1 MVENK
6 DNEKLLSLEH
16 KTLKDAR
23 VLNLEF
29 DSVQDKSKWKESLKL
44 HIDYLDAL
52 YAEQVTQQAKALEK
66 PKCINALT
74 IWMKANAPHVIVPK
88 AQEYATKLYENNV
101 INIESVASK
110 IVEKKTFLLELG
122 VERDDN
128 DEIIAGLVNPKNGNP
143 LLSGP
148 NLLGKYVIA
157 TAPPSGGS
165 SPAKAPAP
173 APAPAPVP
181 VPQGPPSSAYS
192 TNR

>member
-16 KTLKDAR
+16 KTNKEAR

-88 AQEYATKLYENNV
+88 AQEYATKLYDNNV

-128 DEIIAGLVNPKNGNP
+128 DEIIAGMVNPKNGNP

-157 TAPPSGGS
+157 TAPSEGS
-165 SPAKAPAP
+165 SPSKTPAP

-181 VPQGPPSSAYS
+181 QGPPSSAYA

>member
-16 KTLKDAR
+16 RTNKEAR

-29 DSVQDKSKWKESLKL
+29 DSVQDKSKWKESLKG

-88 AQEYATKLYENNV
+88 AQEYATKLYDSNV

-110 IVEKKTFLLELG
+110 IDDEGLNVE
-122 VERDDN
+122 
-128 DEIIAGLVNPKNGNP
+128 P
-143 LLSGP
+143 SQSSS
-148 NLLGKYVIA
+148 A
-157 TAPPSGGS
+157 TATDVRRFCRPICNASCKLRLSHTSGLCAREG
-165 SPAKAPAP
+165 
-173 APAPAPVP
+173 
-181 VPQGPPSSAYS
+181 QL
-192 TNR
+192 